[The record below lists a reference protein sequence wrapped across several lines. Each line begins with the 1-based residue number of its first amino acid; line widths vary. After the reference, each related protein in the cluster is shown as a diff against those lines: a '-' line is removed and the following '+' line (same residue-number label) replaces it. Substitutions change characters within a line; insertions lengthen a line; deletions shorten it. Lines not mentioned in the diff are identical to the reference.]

1 MTHNAMRT
9 RAETLNNAALWL
21 IAIGL
26 GGFAV
31 LFPLGISLR
40 EITSVT
46 TALGLVA
53 LLALDYRHSYLK
65 DFPLK
70 GLYFLFLVFLVFKT
84 LHSIEPASGI
94 YALKTNVYKG
104 FIFLLAGI
112 ECCRSP
118 LSLRTLLLLFIG
130 MGFYEGLD
138 GVWQGLTGT
147 DLIKGEPL
155 VGKRLTGSMESA
167 RVGNLMAL
175 TIPLAFALPEAL
187 PKIRSRA
194 TRLVLIALACAPQL
208 YLLAGSGTRSGMV
221 GIAVALGS
229 FLLIRNIPWTLPSMA
244 VLGGLASGALFF
256 GSGRFSM
263 ERLMSDHRLIDVW
276 PIAWGVFKEY
286 PILGTGLNTFD
297 QAYKMLGFQPQV
309 MKSALGHPHNIYLQF
324 LSETGLVGFAI
335 LILFLGGMALW
346 SARRIREGLN
356 RGAHHRHWVITA
368 AFWSSYVGYLA
379 TAMTAHNFFRSWW
392 LGLSMTILGVT
403 LGACLHGMRL
413 DREATSPSP

>member
-1 MTHNAMRT
+1 MM
-9 RAETLNNAALWL
+9 NNAALWL
-21 IAIGL
+21 IAIGM
-26 GGFAV
+26 GGFAL

-53 LLALDYRHSYLK
+53 LLTLDYRHSYLK
-65 DFPLK
+65 AFPLK
-70 GLYFLFLVFLVFKT
+70 GLYFLFLALLVFKT
-84 LHSIEPASGI
+84 LHSIEPVSGI

-118 LSLRTLLLLFIG
+118 MSLRTLLLLFAT

-138 GVWQGLTGT
+138 GVWQGLTGA
-147 DLIKGEPL
+147 DLIKSAPP
-155 VGKRLTGSMESA
+155 VGGRLTGSMDSA

-175 TIPLAFALPEAL
+175 TIPLAFALPAAL
-187 PKIRSRA
+187 PKIRSKGA
-194 TRLVLIALACAPQL
+194 GLALIALACAPQL

-221 GIAVALGS
+221 GIAIALGS
-229 FLLIRNIPWTLPSMA
+229 FLLIRRIRWGLPAMA
-244 VLGGLASGALFF
+244 ALGGTAAGALVF
-256 GSGRFSM
+256 SPGRLSL
-263 ERLMSDHRLIDVW
+263 ERLMADHRLVDVW

-297 QAYKMLGFQPQV
+297 QAYKMLGFHPHV
-309 MKSALGHPHNIYLQF
+309 MESALGHPHNIYLQF
-324 LSETGLVGFAI
+324 MSETGVVGFAI
-335 LILFLGGMALW
+335 LLLFLGGMAVW

-356 RGAHHRHWVITA
+356 RGIHPRHWIIAA

-379 TAMTAHNFFRSWW
+379 TAITAHNFFRSWW
-392 LGLSMTILGVT
+392 LGMAMTILGVT
-403 LGACLHGMRL
+403 LGACLHGE
-413 DREATSPSP
+413 REDQIGVMEKGSEAGQPR